1 MSTNVP
7 NNQED
12 QEIDLSKN
20 FQRGK
25 KVSQEISKQIY
36 KGIRFI
42 IKNGIVILLLT
53 GFGLGLTWMKQI
65 KSIVMKLQ

>member
-7 NNQED
+7 NED
-12 QEIDLSKN
+12 QEIDLSN

-42 IKNGIVILLLT
+42 IKKECSLLLLT
-53 GFGLGLTWMKQI
+53 GFGLGALRMKKI